1 MAKGIVFALVLASL
15 AGMLSGNMQNF
26 AMAQGGDLFCG
37 RQLSSYSQVISGT
50 PEGDALQGT
59 LGDDIIIGLAGNDS
73 IYGMAGDDCLKG
85 NEGDDHIWGGDG
97 DDEMYGHDGNDMM
110 AGDAGK
116 DVGFGGAGDDDM
128 WGNDGEDIMAGESG
142 NDTVHGDG
150 SDDRLYGNEGGDIIW
165 GGAGDDNAVGGDGG
179 DKAIGDEGNDR
190 LWGGEGDDKLLGLAG
205 DDGLVGDAGNDRLYG
220 HEGNDRLYDDLGDDG
235 LNGGDGID
243 GCYDVAGANVFFNCE
258 EPGSKDQKGD
268 SAFNDFD
275 IKNFGIDENGEAFVE
290 VYGKAGGTLPS
301 GEKTIFAYVIET
313 DNGTYASD
321 SHEAQHADNEVTANL
336 SWHGHL
342 IVLDSQGCVEEVDGF
357 KSKAHLDGDRVSI
370 TETGVGQILKVQTV
384 RLELQVDDPDNPPP
398 GVTCIA
404 KVVEVFDEAGAQSP

>member
-1 MAKGIVFALVLASL
+1 MAKGIVLALVLASL
-15 AGMLSGNMQNF
+15 AGMLSGNIQNF
-26 AMAQGGDLFCG
+26 AMAQSDDLFCG
-37 RQLSSYSQVISGT
+37 RQLSSYSQVIYGT
-50 PEGDALQGT
+50 PDGDALQGT
-59 LGDDIIIGLAGNDS
+59 PEDDFIIGLAGNDN

-85 NEGDDHIWGGDG
+85 NNGEDYIWGSDG

-116 DVGFGGAGDDDM
+116 DIGFGGAGDDSM
-128 WGNDGEDIMAGESG
+128 WGNDGEDMMAGESG

-150 SDDRLYGNEGGDIIW
+150 GDDRLYGNEGGDVIW
-165 GGAGDDNAVGGDGG
+165 GGAGDDNAVGDDGD
-179 DKAIGDEGNDR
+179 DKVIGDDGDDR

-205 DDGLVGDAGNDRLYG
+205 DDNMVGDAGNDRLYG
-220 HEGNDRLYDDLGDDG
+220 HVGSDRLYDDLGDDG

-243 GCYDVAGANVFFNCE
+243 GCFNIAGADVFFNCE
-258 EPGSKDQKGD
+258 EQGSKDQKGD
-268 SAFNDFD
+268 SAFKDFD
-275 IKNFGIDENGEAFVE
+275 IKNFGVDENGEAFVE

-321 SHEAQHADNEVTANL
+321 SHEAQHADDEVTANL

-342 IVLDSQGCVEEVDGF
+342 VVLDSQGCVEEVDGF

-370 TETGVGQILKVQTV
+370 TETGAEEIQKVQTV

-398 GVTCIA
+398 GVTCLA